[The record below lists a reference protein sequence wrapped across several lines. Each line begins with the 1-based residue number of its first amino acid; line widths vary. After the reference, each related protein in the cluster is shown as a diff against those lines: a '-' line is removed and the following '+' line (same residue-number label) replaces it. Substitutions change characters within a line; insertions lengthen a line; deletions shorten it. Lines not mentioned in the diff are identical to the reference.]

1 MMSKK
6 KNSIIALIAA
16 IALIGAGIA
25 GYYLTRTRYEKY
37 TESMLD
43 VFDTVIT
50 LVAYTK
56 DEAEFIKYFDYAYD
70 RLHELHKLYDFYNS
84 YEGINNIVTINE
96 NAGISPVA
104 VDKQIID
111 MILFAKDYYS
121 RTGGKTNIAMGSVLS
136 IWHRYRDDGIND
148 PDNAKLPD
156 MQELVAASLHTDI
169 NNVIVDESNGTV
181 YLSDPL
187 MSLDVGAVAKGYAT
201 ELVADELVAMGMS
214 SGMLNSGGNVKS
226 VGKPMDGIRQRW
238 GVGVQDPDAFIFS
251 DDEDLLDVIFVNDAA
266 VASSGDYQRYYE
278 VDGKVLHHLIDPATL
293 MPAQYFRAVT
303 VLTDDAGLADFMST
317 ALFML
322 PLEESRALAESFDNV
337 EAFWVLPDGK
347 MDATNGMLKLLRS
360 QGASGADKQ

>member
-6 KNSIIALIAA
+6 RNSIIALIAA

-56 DEAEFIKYFDYAYD
+56 DEAEFTKYFDHAYD

-96 NAGISPVA
+96 NAGKAPVA
-104 VDKQIID
+104 VDRQIID
-111 MILFAKDYYS
+111 MILFAKDYYE

-136 IWHRYRDDGIND
+136 IWHRYRDDGIDD

-169 NNVIVDESNGTV
+169 NNVIVDEANGTV

-201 ELVADELVAMGMS
+201 ELVADELIAMGMS

-226 VGKPMDGIRQRW
+226 AGKPMDGIRQRW

-251 DDEDLLDVIFVNDAA
+251 DDEDL
-266 VASSGDYQRYYE
+266 SGCDIRKRRGGRQQR
-278 VDGKVLHHLIDPATL
+278 GLPA
-293 MPAQYFRAVT
+293 
-303 VLTDDAGLADFMST
+303 
-317 ALFML
+317 
-322 PLEESRALAESFDNV
+322 
-337 EAFWVLPDGK
+337 
-347 MDATNGMLKLLRS
+347 LLRS
-360 QGASGADKQ
+360 RRQDAAPSNRPGHIDARPVFQGSDCANRRRGIGRFHVNCAFHAAS